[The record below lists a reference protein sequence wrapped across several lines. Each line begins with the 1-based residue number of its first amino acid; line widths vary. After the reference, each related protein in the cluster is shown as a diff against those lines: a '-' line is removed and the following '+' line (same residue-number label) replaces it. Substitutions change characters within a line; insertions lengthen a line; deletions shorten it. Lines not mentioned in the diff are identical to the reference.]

1 MAHKKPTPGR
11 RESGHAVIE
20 VALMAPWIFFLFVGV
35 LDFGF
40 FAYAAI
46 ATENAARVAAL
57 YTSNSPDVAGDDLN
71 ACQYALGELRAL
83 PNVGSTVTTCV
94 VSKDSITSTQPV
106 AVDATAI
113 AAVDS
118 VDGAPASRAEVTYQ
132 SLPMIPIP
140 GLMMKQY
147 TLTRFVE
154 MRVRE
159 D

>member
-1 MAHKKPTPGR
+1 
-11 RESGHAVIE
+11 
-20 VALMAPWIFFLFVGV
+20 
-35 LDFGF
+35 
-40 FAYAAI
+40 
-46 ATENAARVAAL
+46 
-57 YTSNSPDVAGDDLN
+57 
-71 ACQYALGELRAL
+71 
-83 PNVGSTVTTCV
+83 
-94 VSKDSITSTQPV
+94 VSKGSITSTQPV